1 MLNIVGRQRLWLS
14 ISGGA
19 IIVGLL
25 AMLVSWA
32 TLGTPLRLGLDFTG
46 GTLLQLHFAEAVTVD
61 APAIRQA
68 LAAEG
73 VTAIVQLD
81 GSDAQVAL
89 VRMPPLSETRRLEVE
104 AELRETIGEFRR
116 DRVDTVGPRIGA
128 GLLGTGLLA
137 VTVTFALIVVYVGF
151 RFQFDY
157 AIFAV
162 IALLHDIVITA
173 GIFALLGL
181 TLGVEVDSLFLVAL
195 LTILGFS
202 VNDTVV
208 IYDRIRENSRKLI
221 SRRVGFAEV
230 VNISINQTI
239 SRSVNTSLTTML
251 ALVSIFI
258 FGGDSLRYFA
268 LALLVGFAWGT
279 YSSIF
284 VAGILL
290 AGWRQKQQPDGL
302 ALPEEAESAA

>member
-1 MLNIVGRQRLWLS
+1 M
-14 ISGGA
+14 
-19 IIVGLL
+19 
-25 AMLVSWA
+25 
-32 TLGTPLRLGLDFTG
+32 
-46 GTLLQLHFAEAVTVD
+46 
-61 APAIRQA
+61 
-68 LAAEG
+68 
-73 VTAIVQLD
+73 
-81 GSDAQVAL
+81 
-89 VRMPPLSETRRLEVE
+89 
-104 AELRETIGEFRR
+104 
-116 DRVDTVGPRIGA
+116 
-128 GLLGTGLLA
+128 
-137 VTVTFALIVVYVGF
+137 YVGF